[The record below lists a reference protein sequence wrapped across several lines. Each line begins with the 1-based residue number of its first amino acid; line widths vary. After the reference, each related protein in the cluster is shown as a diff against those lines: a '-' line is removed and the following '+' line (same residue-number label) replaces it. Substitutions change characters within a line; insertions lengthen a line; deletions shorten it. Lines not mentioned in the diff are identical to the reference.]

1 MFASVI
7 LQNILRFI
15 HSDQI
20 KDKRQM
26 NIRLLSE
33 IESTFKEISTKLSY
47 LPKFWYDLKLYIH
60 SVHVIYRL
68 YYKMLIKY
76 GNKGLATKCD
86 HHHLVHGPRPVTR
99 KVDILKT
106 LLECMDIQMELLK
119 CLVRHSTDR
128 KMLNVTPLLLHRV
141 VQFMEK

>member
-1 MFASVI
+1 
-7 LQNILRFI
+7 
-15 HSDQI
+15 
-20 KDKRQM
+20 
-26 NIRLLSE
+26 
-33 IESTFKEISTKLSY
+33 
-47 LPKFWYDLKLYIH
+47 
-60 SVHVIYRL
+60 
-68 YYKMLIKY
+68 MLIKY

-141 VQFMEK
+141 VQFMEKMIYLEEKNSGLLKASFPVKFSFLN